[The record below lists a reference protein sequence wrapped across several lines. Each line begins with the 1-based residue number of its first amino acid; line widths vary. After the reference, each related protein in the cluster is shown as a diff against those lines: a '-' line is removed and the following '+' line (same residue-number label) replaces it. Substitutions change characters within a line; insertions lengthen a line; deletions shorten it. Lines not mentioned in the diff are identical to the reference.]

1 MQFGYNPVTHKLDL
15 VDVVVPIPGDVV
27 SITGNS
33 GGAVDADGSGN
44 INLVGSTNIAV
55 AGNPGTNTLTIQMTS
70 PLPII
75 QGGTNATSM
84 TTTDGVIY
92 YDGTRLV
99 TTAAG
104 TSTYVLTSN
113 GAGNA
118 PTFQVSSGGSGITT
132 LVGDT
137 GTATGSSVTLAAKNP
152 GHDCG
157 YTVSFANINSKSI
170 LYVTDSDSNTAIGWG
185 AGISLIGS
193 GGENNT
199 LIGNGAGNAM
209 NYPAISGNT
218 AIGNSA
224 LESLT
229 GNLGSNTVIGN
240 NGAFNLLT
248 GDFNIA
254 IGDNAG
260 GNWTSTESKNIAI
273 GCRGAISESQIIRIG
288 DSTADYP
295 ASSCFIGGIY
305 GVTVGGGT
313 AVLAGSNGKLGT
325 VLSAQKYKEN
335 IEDLGESTSNLH
347 NLRPVSFNY
356 KGDQTKELHYGLIAE
371 EVNVYFPDLVV
382 YDSNNEIFSI
392 KYHEMPAILLNEIK
406 KLKDKVDILEK
417 KIN

>member
-137 GTATGSSVTLAAKNP
+137 GTATGSSVTIYANTSAKN
-152 GHDCG
+152 CG
-157 YTVSFANINSKSI
+157 ATVNFSNVSATSTLNF
-170 LYVTDSDSNTAIGWG
+170 SDLDENTAIGYG
-185 AGISLIGS
+185 AGGSLVGS
-193 GGENNT
+193 SGANNT
-199 LIGNGAGNAM
+199 IVGNQAGNSMTTPGPDGNTGIGRDAFFSLTLGSY
-209 NYPAISGNT
+209 NTGVGINVAANLITGTYNT
-218 AIGNSA
+218 AIG
-224 LESLT
+224 E
-229 GNLGSNTVIGN
+229 
-240 NGAFNLLT
+240 
-248 GDFNIA
+248 
-254 IGDNAG
+254 NAG

-313 AVLAGSNGKLGT
+313 AVLAGSNGQLGT